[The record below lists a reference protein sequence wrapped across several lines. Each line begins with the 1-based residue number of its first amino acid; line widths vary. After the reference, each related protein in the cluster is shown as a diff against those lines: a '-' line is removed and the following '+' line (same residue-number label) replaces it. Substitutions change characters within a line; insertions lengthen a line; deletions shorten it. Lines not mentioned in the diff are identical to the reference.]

1 MTAAVPHSLCKS
13 VETTVP
19 VYVSQVRSL
28 LAAQQSQ
35 VLNEGRVGVCVCM
48 LAGGSVFL
56 CNPNLEMFPTNL
68 NDSMLGSYSK
78 SILLAN

>member
-13 VETTVP
+13 VETTVS
-19 VYVSQVRSL
+19 VYVSKVRSL
-28 LAAQQSQ
+28 LAAQQNQ

-48 LAGGSVFL
+48 LAGGSVFP
-56 CNPNLEMFPTNL
+56 CNPNLEMFPNL
-68 NDSMLGSYSK
+68 NDSMLRSYSK